1 MTEANAPEAKIL
13 RKVVASSKQFDLNES
28 SFFFFFEMKLRRPSI
43 GIFISS
49 MYSLDQRNTQEPK
62 SRLTSD
68 HGLILCFDQ
77 QR

>member
-13 RKVVASSKQFDLNES
+13 RKVVASSKQFDLNKS
-28 SFFFFFEMKLRRPSI
+28 RFFFEMKLRRPSI